1 MQELTILEAI
11 PLLIWAGNL
20 ALILVLGVVSVLG
33 SFWFRTE
40 VNMVDKLQKF
50 KWGSLWNNL
59 GGSKDPWSWCFL
71 VFFGEFLF
79 GSLIA
84 MVVSALVTKE
94 IILPILGFI
103 LAGTLLLYGPR
114 FVVDMV
120 KGLKVNNKTGD
131 LDRINKLE
139 KELANLK
146 TKVEE
151 K

>member
-1 MQELTILEAI
+1 MNELSILEAI

-20 ALILVLGVVSVLG
+20 ALILALGVGSVLW
-33 SFWFRTE
+33 SFWFRTK
-40 VNMVDKLQKF
+40 VDMVGKF
-50 KWGSLWNNL
+50 QTLKWGSWWKNL

-71 VFFGEFLF
+71 VFFGEFMF
-79 GSLIA
+79 GCSIAMLVSSLIIEE
-84 MVVSALVTKE
+84 L
-94 IILPILGFI
+94 IFPILGFI
-103 LAGTLLLYGPR
+103 LAGTLLFYGPR

-139 KELANLK
+139 KELASLK